1 MYDHRSISL
10 QMLKLAYAPPL
21 ILLFMAACLYVADVN
36 ESYDTGDFPKTKHHR
51 KKSPTRKDWNKINK
65 CIARSAKILNDE
77 AMKTYRLIDW
87 DNITPE
93 QSDERGK
100 LLSRLNV
107 EKIDRD
113 KECRENGSF

>member
-1 MYDHRSISL
+1 M
-10 QMLKLAYAPPL
+10 P
-21 ILLFMAACLYVADVN
+21 
-36 ESYDTGDFPKTKHHR
+36 TKTQQR
-51 KKSPTRKDWNKINK
+51 KKPRTKKDWNKINQ
-65 CIARSAKILNDE
+65 CIARSAKLLNEE

-93 QSDERGK
+93 QSEERRK

>member
-1 MYDHRSISL
+1 
-10 QMLKLAYAPPL
+10 MLRLGYAPPL
-21 ILLFMAACLYVADVN
+21 ILFSIAACLYVAEVN
-36 ESYDTGDFPKTKHHR
+36 QTFDKVDSPTKIQQR
-51 KKSPTRKDWNKINK
+51 KKSPAKKDWNKINA

-77 AMKTYRLIDW
+77 AMETYRLIDW

-93 QSDERGK
+93 EGEERRK

>member
-1 MYDHRSISL
+1 
-10 QMLKLAYAPPL
+10 MLRLGYAPPL
-21 ILLFMAACLYVADVN
+21 ILLSIAACVYVAEVN
-36 ESYDTGDFPKTKHHR
+36 QAFDRVDSTTKTQER
-51 KKSPTRKDWNKINK
+51 KKSPAKKDWNKINA
-65 CIARSAKILNDE
+65 CIARSAKILNDK
-77 AMKTYRLIDW
+77 AMETYRLIDW

-93 QSDERGK
+93 EGEERRK

>member
-1 MYDHRSISL
+1 
-10 QMLKLAYAPPL
+10 
-21 ILLFMAACLYVADVN
+21 
-36 ESYDTGDFPKTKHHR
+36 
-51 KKSPTRKDWNKINK
+51 
-65 CIARSAKILNDE
+65 
-77 AMKTYRLIDW
+77 MKTYRLIDW

-113 KECRENGSF
+113 KECRENGFF